1 MSEEERKALI
11 EEMKKDA
18 NSADEKLQKAL
29 EALSPAA
36 LNAVKEVLQDEKGN
50 ADLRAHNGG
59 VLMETSEGDKIFVK
73 TTENG
78 DDIYYKSDRE
88 GQAAISQH
96 KDGRFS
102 YTSADNEGVVQ
113 IDNNGMKSSDN
124 NGSVE
129 ITAGKL
135 IARDEEGKQSFRVDG
150 NKWQATGENADGT
163 YVLEGNGRKVSM
175 TSVDESEGTTHK
187 YKVKVRRKNGTMKSF
202 NGEMQSEGGK
212 ASFEI
217 GFDKDG
223 KTVKSIKA
231 ESSTRSDKGEK
242 EKTEISLKGENL
254 TIKTVQVIDDGNG
267 GGEKRKTELRL
278 SMKGDSVEAHET
290 LDELLSGVAS
300 INGEAMKEGS
310 VNAGRV
316 FESVQEK
323 AGMIAGDVIDNVT
336 DAGTMKSG
344 EMSKEM
350 PLVLR
355 MKSIGGR

>member
-1 MSEEERKALI
+1 M
-11 EEMKKDA
+11 
-18 NSADEKLQKAL
+18 
-29 EALSPAA
+29 SPAA
-36 LNAVKEVLQDEKGN
+36 LESVREVLADQKG
-50 ADLRAHNGG
+50 DVKLTERNGG
-59 VLMETSEGDKIFVK
+59 VLMETSDGASYVK
-73 TTENG
+73 TTEKG
-78 DDIYYKSDRE
+78 DDIYYKSDGE

-102 YTSADNEGVVQ
+102 YTSAGQEEFLRV
-113 IDNNGMKSSDN
+113 DNNGMASSDN

-135 IARDEEGKQSFRVDG
+135 IARDEEGKQSFVVDG
-150 NKWQATGENADGT
+150 KKWRSAGEDADGT
-163 YVLEGNGRKVSM
+163 YVLKGNGRKVSM
-175 TSVDESEGTTHK
+175 TRVDEVEGTTQE
-187 YKVKVRRKNGTMKSF
+187 YEVKVRKNGTMKSF
-202 NGEMQSEGGK
+202 KGEMQSEEGE
-212 ASFEI
+212 ASFKI
-217 GFDKDG
+217 GFEKDG
-223 KTVKSIKA
+223 KTVKSVKA
-231 ESSTRSDKGEK
+231 ESITRSDTELEK
-242 EKTEISLKGENL
+242 SNISLKGENL

-278 SMKGDSVEAHET
+278 SMKGDSVKAHET
-290 LDELLSGVAS
+290 LDELLSGAAF
-300 INGEAMKEGS
+300 INGEAVREGS
-310 VNAGRV
+310 VNAGRK